1 MYSLDFYNCD
11 FFHDKKLM
19 RFDAFLA
26 NEHEILN
33 MIALLQLEL
42 ELETACKPF
51 EWINMV
57 IWDADIPLISYDIKP
72 TLQHY

>member
-1 MYSLDFYNCD
+1 
-11 FFHDKKLM
+11 M

-42 ELETACKPF
+42 ELVETACKPF

-57 IWDADIPLISYDIKP
+57 IGYMRCRYPID
-72 TLQHY
+72 

>member
-1 MYSLDFYNCD
+1 
-11 FFHDKKLM
+11 M

-33 MIALLQLEL
+33 MIALLQLKL

-51 EWINMV
+51 EWIKWLYEMQ
-57 IWDADIPLISYDIKP
+57 IADIPLISYDIKP
-72 TLQHY
+72 TLQ